1 MRWCE
6 CDGVNAMVR
15 MRRHDGGGTAVGQ
28 WWDGGGTAARPKLKP
43 GPKLKL
49 KLKLK
54 LKPGLKLKFKLKL
67 RPGPGRKLKLKL
79 KLRPRPDPDPGR
91 PGSFKS
97 LWPYLNKAPWEA
109 WPGPADTQKYA

>member
-6 CDGVNAMVR
+6 WDGVNAMVR

-67 RPGPGRKLKLKL
+67 RP
-79 KLRPRPDPDPGR
+79 RPDPDPGR